1 MCSSYIYPRSHALL
15 CTAVTCPQPQSTCHL
30 CLHVSATGGSG
41 GSTAPCRGRGPGGG
55 GRGGGGGG
63 RGAGGAGD
71 GRGGEDGRSDQPGL
85 SPPRAAPH

>member
-1 MCSSYIYPRSHALL
+1 M
-15 CTAVTCPQPQSTCHL
+15 
-30 CLHVSATGGSG
+30 SATGGSG

-55 GRGGGGGG
+55 GRGGV
-63 RGAGGAGD
+63 AGGAGD

>member
-15 CTAVTCPQPQSTCHL
+15 CTAVTCPQQESTCR
-30 CLHVSATGGSG
+30 HVSATGGSG

-55 GRGGGGGG
+55 DRGGGGGG
-63 RGAGGAGD
+63 AGGLGD
-71 GRGGEDGRSDQPGL
+71 GRGEDGRSDQPGL

>member
-15 CTAVTCPQPQSTCHL
+15 CTAVTCPQPQSTCH
-30 CLHVSATGGSG
+30 HVSATGGSG

-63 RGAGGAGD
+63 GGGAGGHGD
-71 GRGGEDGRSDQPGL
+71 GRGEDGRSDQPGL
-85 SPPRAAPH
+85 SPPRVVPH

>member
-1 MCSSYIYPRSHALL
+1 M
-15 CTAVTCPQPQSTCHL
+15 
-30 CLHVSATGGSG
+30 SATGGSG

-55 GRGGGGGG
+55 GRGGGVG

-71 GRGGEDGRSDQPGL
+71 GRGEDGRSDQPGL